1 MEAMKIG
8 EIYRRRKGY
17 AAEKIK
23 RKDKE
28 MGKKSEKKWVMKWV
42 EG

>member
-1 MEAMKIG
+1 M
-8 EIYRRRKGY
+8 GY

-28 MGKKSEKKWVMKWV
+28 KGKKGEREWVMKRV